1 MTPDVDD
8 DAEVAFRE
16 RIITEIFYAL
26 GRRRTGPARRF
37 LGPLFRP
44 PAGRLARIAAKAD
57 AEAAR
62 TGISGAA
69 RLILPDLG
77 LCPTARGAEAI
88 PAEGPLILVSNHPG
102 GFDSVAILAS
112 VPRPD
117 IKVFIDDVPF
127 TRVFAEASRFF
138 LYVPKTP
145 AGRQSSLRDGIDHL
159 SAGGSV
165 LIFAHGNVEPDPEL
179 TPGASDV
186 IGDWSRSLEIMA
198 RRVPQ
203 AWLQTAIASGVLK
216 AKFLRSPLV
225 RVRKGPV
232 QRQKLAEVLQ
242 ISRQMLRPRSVRL
255 DVHLSFGLPVRA
267 GDLAGADFM
276 PAVIRGA
283 RALLD
288 EHMARL
294 GPGPEPPRPSR
305 TI

>member
-1 MTPDVDD
+1 MTPDADRR
-8 DAEVAFRE
+8 AAVAFRE

-26 GRRRTGPARRF
+26 GRRRSGPARRL

-57 AEAAR
+57 AEAGR

-77 LCPTARGAEAI
+77 LRPTARGAEAI
-88 PAEGPLILVSNHPG
+88 PSEGPLILVSNHPG
-102 GFDSVAILAS
+102 AFDSVAILAS

-127 TRVFAEASRFF
+127 TRLFADASRYF

-145 AGRQSSLRDGIDHL
+145 GGRQSSLRAGIDHL
-159 SAGGSV
+159 AAGGSV
-165 LIFAHGNVEPDPEL
+165 LIFAHGDVEPDPEL
-179 TPGASDV
+179 TPGASEV

-203 AWLQTAIASGVLK
+203 AWLQTAIVSGVLM
-216 AKFLRSPLV
+216 AKFLRSPVV
-225 RVRKGPV
+225 RLRRTPV

-255 DVHLSFGLPVRA
+255 DVHLSFGRPVRA
-267 GDLAGADFM
+267 GDLAGEHFM
-276 PAVIRGA
+276 PAVVGRA
-283 RALLD
+283 RALLE
-288 EHMARL
+288 EHMSWL
-294 GPGPEPPRPSR
+294 GPRPGPPLPSR
-305 TI
+305 PI